1 LKTLLPFAVSWIS
14 LMREGMVP
22 QQSNRSVFVKLIH
35 TKAREATFKRGDAV
49 LIPNQASFSFKRGAA
64 ELGRKVMPAVFLAFG
79 GALAFAG
86 HAMAQ
91 ATSPTGGLGAQ
102 LNTMSSEATNSGSE
116 AFGMACYLAAAV
128 CFGFGVW
135 ALWQSRQPQNRES
148 GHIGRGIAGLVLCGL
163 FATAG
168 VWIGKASIT
177 ASGGAATVNTTPQM
191 VQFGGG
197 TGG

>member
-1 LKTLLPFAVSWIS
+1 
-14 LMREGMVP
+14 M
-22 QQSNRSVFVKLIH
+22 NLIH
-35 TKAREATFKRGDAV
+35 TQARTAAFQRDGFVLQPAGGRFSAKRGFGV
-49 LIPNQASFSFKRGAA
+49 LRRRIVPGFMLALGA
-64 ELGRKVMPAVFLAFG
+64 GM
-79 GALAFAG
+79 AFAG

-102 LNTMSSEATNSGSE
+102 VNSMSSEGLNAGSE
-116 AFGMACYLAAAV
+116 MFGVGCYLAAAL

-148 GHIGRGIAGLVLCGL
+148 GHVMRGVAGLVLCGL

-168 VWIGKASIT
+168 VWINKASVS
-177 ASGGAATVNTTPQM
+177 ASGGNATVNTTPQM
-191 VQFGGG
+191 VQFG

>member
-1 LKTLLPFAVSWIS
+1 
-14 LMREGMVP
+14 
-22 QQSNRSVFVKLIH
+22 VKLIH
-35 TKAREATFKRGDAV
+35 TQARDATFKRGRALQTQAGRISLRRAAGALWGRV
-49 LIPNQASFSFKRGAA
+49 LPVFTLAMASG
-64 ELGRKVMPAVFLAFG
+64 
-79 GALAFAG
+79 LAFAG

-102 LNTMSSEATNSGSE
+102 LNTMSSEATNSGSL
-116 AFGMACYLAAAV
+116 AFAMACYIGATL

-148 GHIGRGIAGLVLCGL
+148 GHIARGIAGLVLCGL

-168 VWIGKASIT
+168 VWINKASVS
-177 ASGGAATVNTTPQM
+177 ASGGNATINTTPQM
-191 VQFGGG
+191 VQFG